1 MPELPEVETIAR
13 TLAPEVV
20 GREILTVRTFDPTAL
35 QPDPA
40 SFAALAAGRR
50 ITRVRRRGKL
60 LLLDLDDQG
69 LLAVHLRM
77 TGRVMALGPGR
88 EPDRLG
94 PGPRAVLELSGGAR
108 LCFSDVRRFG
118 SMHAFAADGIN
129 AWPFYASLGP
139 EPLSMTA
146 AEFRARLGQGRA
158 RIKALLLD
166 QHVLAGIGNIYADES
181 LFRAGIR
188 PDTPA
193 AAVSPRR
200 RDALFAAIQAVLA
213 QAIAENGSSI
223 RDYRDAHG
231 DAGAFQNSFRA
242 YGRGGQPCL
251 ACGTIM
257 RTMRVA
263 GRGSTFCP
271 RCQKDRSGR
280 ATTGN
285 G

>member
-20 GREILTVRTFDPTAL
+20 EREILSVHALDPSAL
-35 QPDPA
+35 QPSPA
-40 SFAALAAGRR
+40 SFATLAAGRR
-50 ITRVRRRGKL
+50 ITSVRRRGKL

-69 LLAVHLRM
+69 IIAVHLRM
-77 TGRVMALGPGR
+77 TGRVVALGPDR
-88 EPDRLG
+88 EPGLLS
-94 PGPRAVLELSGGAR
+94 PGPRALLALSGGVR

-118 SMHAFAADGIN
+118 SMHAFAPGGID

-139 EPLSMTA
+139 EPLLMTA
-146 AEFRARLGQGRA
+146 TEFRARLGQGRA

-166 QHVLAGIGNIYADES
+166 QHVLAGVGNIYADES

-193 AAVSPRR
+193 ATVSPGR
-200 RDALFAAIQAVLA
+200 RDALFAAIQAVLT

-231 DAGAFQNSFRA
+231 DAGAFQNHFRA

-251 ACGTIM
+251 ACGAIM
-257 RTMRVA
+257 QTMRVA

-271 RCQKDRSGR
+271 QCQKDHSGR
-280 ATTGN
+280 ASPRQS
-285 G
+285 